1 MKIAKVLSQKEVE
14 TLPEGIHNVGGVLGL
29 CIRKQ
34 KTTYQYFL
42 RYHIDGRR
50 FCFNLPRGLS
60 LKQVRQL
67 ALNYR
72 QKLEQ
77 GINPKQD
84 VQTKKA
90 NVAISLTAE
99 GMTFR
104 QLTRQW
110 CDYREKIHYWDNRRD
125 EYKVVLA
132 RFEKYIYPVIGHK
145 NILNITTDDVVAIL
159 SSMNGSESMTDKIKT
174 LLNHVF
180 KWSVVKKY
188 RTDNPVDHASMLM
201 KDMGVKYKDVR
212 NQPSLDFH
220 DVPCFVK
227 RLMEIDSIPSLM
239 FCFSILTCARSQ
251 AVRLMT
257 WGEIDFD
264 KKLWLV
270 PEEHDKVKGSTR
282 FRSIMLNEQSLY
294 VLERCRQMQKSHGLD
309 QLVFPNVHRC
319 NQPYSDNFFMS
330 FIRVEHAK
338 KKQQNS
344 IGWVDARTGLRIT
357 QHGFRSSFKTWSV
370 SDELGNNKKY
380 DRNISEYCLL
390 HSKSDPYKGGYERC
404 NFEIA
409 RREMMDDWGK
419 WCWSAID
426 NE

>member
-110 CDYREKIHYWDNRRD
+110 CDYREKIHYWDNRQD

-220 DVPCFVK
+220 DVPSFVK

-309 QLVFPNVHRC
+309 QLVFPNVH
-319 NQPYSDNFFMS
+319 
-330 FIRVEHAK
+330 
-338 KKQQNS
+338 
-344 IGWVDARTGLRIT
+344 
-357 QHGFRSSFKTWSV
+357 
-370 SDELGNNKKY
+370 
-380 DRNISEYCLL
+380 
-390 HSKSDPYKGGYERC
+390 
-404 NFEIA
+404 
-409 RREMMDDWGK
+409 
-419 WCWSAID
+419 
-426 NE
+426 